1 MPDTNPPTPSPEIR
15 ESAASA
21 RRSSSSSGPGSA
33 ERAPLSTHSTEIRAR
48 YPECDP
54 MGVVHHSVYPIY
66 FEIGRTEML
75 RATGG
80 NYRALEEAGVF
91 LAVVRL
97 EVRYRRPARYDDLMR
112 LETRL
117 LVAGPVKI
125 EHAYSLF
132 RGEELLVEGQ
142 TTLACLDRDGR
153 ARPIPAELALG

>member
-1 MPDTNPPTPSPEIR
+1 MAESSRRPNPEHRNPEHR
-15 ESAASA
+15 NPEHRNPAPAKS
-21 RRSSSSSGPGSA
+21 
-33 ERAPLSTHSTEIRAR
+33 ERPALAVHSTEIRAR

-54 MGVVHHSVYPIY
+54 MGVVHHAVYPIY

-75 RATGG
+75 RATGR

-125 EHAYSLF
+125 EHAYSLY

-153 ARPIPAELALG
+153 ARPIPTELALG